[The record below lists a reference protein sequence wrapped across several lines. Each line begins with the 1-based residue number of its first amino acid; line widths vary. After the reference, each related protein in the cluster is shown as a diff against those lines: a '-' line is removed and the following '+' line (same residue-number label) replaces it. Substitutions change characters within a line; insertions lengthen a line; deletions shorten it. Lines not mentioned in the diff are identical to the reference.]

1 MRKEFE
7 TIAQYKEQM
16 RAMLDKAEAEKRA
29 LDANE
34 KEQFEQLK
42 TKKELLEM
50 KVERR
55 ALEDINA
62 GLVSDRRVLFSQAVF
77 DVVNHRS
84 LEEYNGVVSEGGI
97 KVVERAVTVTDATDA
112 ASMVPVTI
120 GEIIEPLEKAW
131 SLISSVSRC
140 KAGSWATLFSLRWR
154 LLKQQFRVKML
165 RLPIPN

>member
-1 MRKEFE
+1 
-7 TIAQYKEQM
+7 
-16 RAMLDKAEAEKRA
+16 
-29 LDANE
+29 
-34 KEQFEQLK
+34 
-42 TKKELLEM
+42 M

-97 KVVERAVTVTDATDA
+97 KVVERAVTVTDTTDA

-120 GEIIEPLEKAW
+120 GEIIEPLEKG
-131 SLISSVSRC
+131 LIIDKLGIQDAKRAC
-140 KAGSWATLFSLRWR
+140 RWTLFSQHWR
-154 LLKQQFRVKML
+154 PVKQQFRVKTL
-165 RLPIPN
+165 RLLIPN